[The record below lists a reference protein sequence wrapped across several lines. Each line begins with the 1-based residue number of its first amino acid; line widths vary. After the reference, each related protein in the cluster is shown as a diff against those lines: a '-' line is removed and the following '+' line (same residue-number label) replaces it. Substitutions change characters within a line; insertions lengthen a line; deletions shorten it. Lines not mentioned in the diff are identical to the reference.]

1 MIFNIEV
8 NNKEIKA
15 RKGETILEALERNG
29 IKVPTLCH
37 VEGFSP
43 TGACRICVVEV
54 EGKSA
59 LIPACSY
66 PVEEW
71 MKIKTHSPRVIKA
84 RKTIVEMLLSNHPD
98 DCLYCE
104 RNGNC
109 ELQNLAIGLNV
120 RERRFAGKKVSH
132 KKDLSSTGMVR
143 DPSKCILCG
152 RCVRV
157 CEEEVTVAAI
167 DFIRRGSSMVIGT
180 KYNHGFN
187 NQSCISCGQC
197 VMVCP
202 TGALYER
209 SRLADLQDALHNP
222 AMHTVVHV
230 SPTISVS
237 LAEEFGIRAGK
248 DLNGLIASAL
258 RKMGFD
264 KVFDT
269 SFAVDLYVL
278 EMATELSRRLTDG
291 VQLPMFSA
299 CCPAW
304 VQYAEEFHPE
314 LLSRLT
320 TTRSP
325 QQLMGALLKG
335 IYPQATGIPVENVFN
350 VALMPCVA
358 KKYEAQREE
367 MIVDGTIHT
376 DVVLTTRELA
386 SFIKLHGIDIQGI
399 EPELADAP
407 YHIRS
412 SAAKLAGVSGG
423 IAESLARTLHFIL
436 AGKELPELKISELR
450 QNSSRREVFIPM
462 GEHTIGLVAVS
473 GMKEVSR
480 LLDELRSGRKDIHF
494 VEVMACPGGCVNGA
508 GQHIGATDRDVKA
521 RVKSLYE
528 YDDKEPVRVAH
539 KNASVH
545 EIFRKYLEFPMSEK
559 ACEMLHTRFTNNSTA
574 ENGGGQ

>member
-29 IKVPTLCH
+29 ISVPTLCH
-37 VEGFSP
+37 MQGYSP

-54 EGKSA
+54 EGKTA

-84 RKTIVEMLLSNHPD
+84 RRTIVEMLLSNHPD

-109 ELQNLAIGLNV
+109 ELQDLAIALNV
-120 RERRFAGKKVSH
+120 RERRFAGKKPSY

-157 CEEEVTVAAI
+157 CDEEMMVSAI
-167 DFIRRGSSMVIGT
+167 DFIRRGSRMVIGT
-180 KYNHGFN
+180 RYNHGFN
-187 NQSCISCGQC
+187 NKSCISCGQC

-209 SRLADLQDALHNP
+209 SRIADLQEALHNP
-222 AMHTVVHV
+222 DIKTVVHV

-258 RKMGFD
+258 RKIGFD
-264 KVFDT
+264 RVFDT
-269 SFAVDLYVL
+269 TFAVDLYIM
-278 EMATELSRRLTDG
+278 EMATELSRRITDG
-291 VQLPMFSA
+291 VPGPMFSG

-304 VQYAEEFHPE
+304 VQYAETFHPE
-314 LLSRLT
+314 LLPRLT

-325 QQLMGALLKG
+325 QQLMGALVKNICPEVLDTTTDN
-335 IYPQATGIPVENVFN
+335 IFN
-350 VALMPCVA
+350 VSVMPCIA

-367 MIVDGTIHT
+367 MTVNGTIHT

-386 SFIKLHGIDIQGI
+386 SLIKLHGIDIQNI
-399 EPELADAP
+399 EPELADPP
-407 YHIRS
+407 YNIRS
-412 SAAKLAGVSGG
+412 SAGKLAGVSGG
-423 IAESLARTLHFIL
+423 IAESLARTLYFIM
-436 AGKELPELKISELR
+436 AGRELPELRVTELR
-450 QNSSRREVFIPM
+450 QNSTRKEVYI
-462 GEHTIGLVAVS
+462 TIGEQQIGIAAVS
-473 GMKEVSR
+473 GMKEVVK
-480 LLDELRSGRKDIHF
+480 LLEEIRTGRKDLHF
-494 VEVMACPGGCVNGA
+494 VEVMACQGGCVNGG
-508 GQHIGATDRDVKA
+508 GQHIGANDRDVKA
-521 RVKSLYE
+521 RMKSLYE

-545 EIFRKYLEFPMSEK
+545 ELFRKYLEYPVSDK
-559 ACEMLHTRFTNNSTA
+559 AKNLLHTSFRNPEQLSG
-574 ENGGGQ
+574 EKS

>member
-29 IKVPTLCH
+29 ITVPTLCH
-37 VEGFSP
+37 MQGYSP

-54 EGKSA
+54 EGKNA

-84 RKTIVEMLLSNHPD
+84 RRTIVEMLLSNHPD

-109 ELQNLAIGLNV
+109 ELQDLAIGLNV
-120 RERRFAGKKVSH
+120 RERRFSGKKSSH
-132 KKDLSSTGMVR
+132 KKDLSSTGLVR

-157 CEEEVTVAAI
+157 CEEEMTVSAI
-167 DFIRRGSSMVIGT
+167 DFIRRGSRMVIGT
-180 KYNHGFN
+180 KYNYGFN
-187 NQSCISCGQC
+187 NQSCITCGQC
-197 VMVCP
+197 IMVCP

-209 SRLADLQDALHNP
+209 SRLSDLQDALHNP
-222 AMHTVVHV
+222 SRKVVVHV

-237 LAEEFGIRAGK
+237 LAEEFGIRPGK
-248 DLNGLIASAL
+248 DLNGLIAAAL
-258 RKMGFD
+258 RKIGFD
-264 KVFDT
+264 RVFDT
-269 SFAVDLYVL
+269 TFAVDLHIL
-278 EMATELSRRLTDG
+278 EMATELSRRIADG
-291 VQLPMFSA
+291 IPGPMFSG

-304 VQYAEEFHPE
+304 VQFAETFHPE
-314 LLSRLT
+314 LLPRLT

-325 QQLMGALLKG
+325 QQLMGAVIKNFC
-335 IYPQATGIPVENVFN
+335 PATLNTSPEQIFTVSV
-350 VALMPCVA
+350 MPCTA
-358 KKYEAQREE
+358 KKQEAQREE
-367 MIVDGTIHT
+367 MTVDGILHT
-376 DVVLTTRELA
+376 DMVLTTRELA
-386 SFIKLHGIDIQGI
+386 SLIKLHGIDIQNI
-399 EPELADAP
+399 EPELADSP
-407 YHIRS
+407 YNIRS
-412 SAAKLAGVSGG
+412 SAGKLAGAAGG

-436 AGKELPELKISELR
+436 AGKEMTDLKISELR
-450 QNSSRREVFIPM
+450 SGSSRREVFIPM
-462 GEHTIGLVAVS
+462 GDHRIGIASVS
-473 GMKEVSR
+473 GMKETLR
-480 LLDELRSGRKDIHF
+480 LIEELRTGRKDLHF
-494 VEVMACPGGCVNGA
+494 VEVMACPGGCVNGG

-521 RVKSLYE
+521 RIKSLYE

-545 EIFRKYLEFPMSEK
+545 ELFRLHLDYPMSDK
-559 ACEMLHTRFTNNSTA
+559 ARAVLHTTYQRRDQQ
-574 ENGGGQ
+574 E